1 MPADFF
7 PIQLTHGLLF
17 DLRDSEYPTQVF
29 GVAQGPLALSE
40 TDTHFGLVT
49 DGEIALTRGPDRF
62 TLRKGAFFVV
72 PGAADL
78 DGTRGRCLV
87 ISRLRYQGLFQIGGP
102 LEARGRLRYIDGCSD
117 TLLVCPPRLGEPC
130 LNHLHIPPGTHQ
142 SAHSHPSE
150 RIGVIAGGH
159 GTCVTDSGRYP
170 LSPGMAW
177 RIPTGSRHCFVTED
191 ERLDVLA
198 WHPDTDFGPTDEN
211 HPMLNRTF
219 LSASATASPGNR

>member
-7 PIQLTHGLLF
+7 PIQITHGLLF

-29 GVAQGPLALSE
+29 GVAQEPLALSQ

-49 DGEIALTRGPDRF
+49 DGEIALMRGPDRF
-62 TLRKGAFFVV
+62 TLRTGSFFVV

-78 DGTRGRCLV
+78 DGTSGRCLV

-150 RIGVIAGGH
+150 RIGVIASGY
-159 GTCVTDSGRYP
+159 GTCVTDSGRYS

-177 RIPTGSRHCFVTED
+177 RIPTGSRHCFVTGAD
-191 ERLDVLA
+191 PLDVLA

-219 LSASATASPGNR
+219 LSASATAWPGNR